1 MYTVSGDRMIIY
13 VDILVIVN
21 IYITYFT
28 LKATSAILHLRCR
41 TSRLIVASLL
51 GGFSAIAATFNLNF
65 LLSVIV
71 RFTTTTAITIIAFGF
86 SGIKSLLFR
95 SAVNIA
101 SATLVCGITIM
112 LREYTGS
119 TVFNATGGYPYLN
132 ISVMTLIIA
141 TTLTYTALTIFRRI
155 CDKPTT
161 GELIELTI
169 KKDGKTVKLS
179 AFPDSGNN
187 LKDFLTGCPVIVCR
201 KEKLDGIFT
210 AENTEMLPSG
220 TRIIPFSSVGGNGF
234 ITAFRADAVTAQY
247 KGTEKN
253 INALIGTGNNALE
266 NESFDA
272 IINPKILI

>member
-1 MYTVSGDRMIIY
+1 MVIY
-13 VDILVIVN
+13 LDVLIIVN

-28 LKATSAILHLRCR
+28 LKATAKLLHIGYNPK
-41 TSRLIVASLL
+41 RLILASVL
-51 GGFSAIAATFNLNF
+51 GGIFSLTAVLRAGLIPLILLRTLLTF
-65 LLSVIV
+65 I
-71 RFTTTTAITIIAFGF
+71 ITVTAFGF
-86 SGIKSLLFR
+86 PDIGGLFLR
-95 SAVNIA
+95 MLINIGG
-101 SATLVCGITIM
+101 STVICGISIM

-141 TTLTYTALTIFRRI
+141 TTLAYTALTIFRRI

-234 ITAFRADAVTAQY
+234 ITAFRADTVTAQY